1 MVDFETDR
9 PENVE
14 QASVQP
20 PGDEGGPDIFERRD
34 SLESET
40 ERAANNQANTGASS
54 GNDNVHL
61 ELPVELASLSDRYF
75 IEIDVLIPVRLG

>member
-1 MVDFETDR
+1 MVDSETDR

-14 QASVQP
+14 QTSEQP
-20 PGDEGGPDIFERRD
+20 PGDDGGPDIFERRD

-40 ERAANNQANTGASS
+40 ERATNNHANAGASS
-54 GNDNVHL
+54 DDDIPL

-75 IEIDVLIPVRLG
+75 IDIDVLILVRLG

>member
-1 MVDFETDR
+1 MVDSETDR

-14 QASVQP
+14 QTSEQP
-20 PGDEGGPDIFERRD
+20 PGDDGGPDIFERRD

-40 ERAANNQANTGASS
+40 ERATNSHANTGVSS
-54 GNDNVHL
+54 GDDVPL

-75 IEIDVLIPVRLG
+75 IEIDVLIPIHVG